1 MRHWTLSRRSVTLA
15 AVAALALTGCK
26 RSDPVKVSETE
37 TETPPLA
44 SLIHTGDPH
53 SETQL
58 VTGFYPIEEHSWRWT
73 AQHFSVVLRPPA
85 GSAERGAALSL
96 QLNVPEP
103 VLAKLKTVSLS
114 AAIGGVTLPP
124 ETYSKPGPYT
134 YTRDVPSN
142 ALKANKDAV
151 RVDFELDKAI
161 PPSAGG
167 DQRELGVI
175 VAAVGLDT
183 K

>member
-1 MRHWTLSRRSVTLA
+1 MKHWILSRRGLALA
-15 AVAALALTGCK
+15 ALAALALTGCK
-26 RSDPVKVSETE
+26 RKEAVKVSQTE
-37 TETPPLA
+37 TETPPIA
-44 SLIHTGDPH
+44 SLIHTGDPN
-53 SETQL
+53 SDTQL

-85 GSAERGAALSL
+85 GSAERGATLSL
-96 QLNVPEP
+96 QLNIPEP
-103 VLAKLKTVSLS
+103 VLAKLKTVALS
-114 AAIGGVTLPP
+114 AVIGGVMLPP
-124 ETYSKPGPYT
+124 ETYTKPGPYT

-142 ALKANKDAV
+142 ALNVSKDAV
-151 RVDFELDKAI
+151 RVDFQLDKAI

-175 VAAVGLDT
+175 VAAVGLDA